1 MTVGVSRREKPRVP
15 PKFWMR
21 NWKARIG
28 MNGEEE
34 EGDLKSTLGLVKFC
48 VSIRHPS
55 GNV

>member
-1 MTVGVSRREKPRVP
+1 MP